1 MSFLKSQRDLFKFI
15 LNYTIGKP
23 VEATQAILQAR
34 TQNTMITEADTKF
47 DDGKKRKLHF
57 NYYPPICSAE
67 GTGDEN
73 ICNSGTVVEPKQ
85 DFFEISQIT
94 ASPVYQ
100 VNPDDIRY
108 VDGNYNFSQHA
119 MAVIASAMPTV
130 RENMNAQIAALL
142 VANVGL
148 LPNGNSS
155 QLLPLINKQ
164 DGALNPMGYFEIE
177 RAYRDTGYSNPFVIG
192 GTDVFHWKKVVP
204 IGGVNNLGQDTSKMG
219 APNLFYDQ
227 TINTSFGSTATEHV
241 LSFDPQMLKFVAF
254 NRNAGMF
261 ATNEVTVDA
270 MDAIYARGNDNRLKG
285 VLPDPMT
292 GLLWDLNIHYDDCAN
307 NGNGAWKIQWKLEW
321 DIFFMPAKVCNKQ
334 GVNGLFHWTTCVQL
348 VQQCET
354 GSPITPASSA
364 TYSFDTNGE
373 VTFPSIIQRVDIDNN
388 GTITTY
394 PNTSVANITELK
406 NLLND
411 AANGV
416 TFTVSGT
423 ELRYTGYSS
432 ITVTLNKDTDNEVVM
447 EFTT

>member
-1 MSFLKSQRDLFKFI
+1 MSFLLSHRDLFKFA
-15 LNYTIGKP
+15 LNSTVGKP
-23 VEATQAILQAR
+23 VEATQAVLQAR
-34 TQNTMITEADTKF
+34 TQNTLITEEDARF

-57 NYYPPICSAE
+57 NYYAPICSAE

-73 ICNSGTVVEPKQ
+73 ICSAGTVVEPKQ
-85 DFFEISQIT
+85 DFFEIGQIT

-100 VNPDDIRY
+100 LNADDIRY
-108 VDGNYNFSQHA
+108 VDGGYGFSDHA
-119 MAVIASAMPTV
+119 KQVILSALPTV
-130 RENMNAQIAALL
+130 RENMNTQVTALL

-155 QLLPLINKQ
+155 QLLPLLNKQ

-192 GTDVFHWKKVVP
+192 GTDVFHWKKLVP

-219 APNLFYDQ
+219 AANLYYDQ
-227 TINTSFGSTATEHV
+227 TINTTFGNSTTEHV
-241 LSFDPQMLKFVAF
+241 LSFDPQMLKFVSF

-261 ATNEVTVDA
+261 ATSEISVEA
-270 MDAIYARGNDNRLKG
+270 IDAIYARGSDNRLKG
-285 VLPDPMT
+285 VMVDPMT

-321 DIFFMPAKVCNKQ
+321 DIFFMPIKVCNKQ

-354 GSPITPASSA
+354 GSPITPVNSA
-364 TYSFDTNGE
+364 TYHFDTNGE

-388 GTITTY
+388 GTITVY
-394 PNTSVANITELK
+394 PNTSVANIAALRD
-406 NLLND
+406 LLNGI
-411 AANGV
+411 ANGV
-416 TFTVSGT
+416 TFTVTGT
-423 ELRYTGYSS
+423 QLRYTGYSA
-432 ITVTLNKDTDNEVVM
+432 ITVTLNKDTGSEIEMD
-447 EFTT
+447 FTV